1 MFTRSCSKL
10 AVALYWLG
18 VVEVCP
24 SGWLE
29 SLMRTMSRDRYRV
42 RWLKKFVSFG
52 RGSATLHATGCEEM
66 KRPEVVNAALEWELM

>member
-1 MFTRSCSKL
+1 
-10 AVALYWLG
+10 
-18 VVEVCP
+18 
-24 SGWLE
+24 
-29 SLMRTMSRDRYRV
+29 MRTMPRDRYRV